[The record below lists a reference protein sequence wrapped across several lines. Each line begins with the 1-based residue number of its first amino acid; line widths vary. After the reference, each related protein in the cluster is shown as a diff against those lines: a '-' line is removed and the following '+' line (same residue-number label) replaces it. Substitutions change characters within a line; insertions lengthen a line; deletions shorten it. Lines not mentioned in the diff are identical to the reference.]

1 MKGNFKWQME
11 AEMSKWMRKAAS
23 LKPCICL
30 LKISAPLNLVSERAM
45 YVTLEASERYKQRH
59 YETHQPG
66 WYESNLNGIWKTDL
80 RHK

>member
-1 MKGNFKWQME
+1 
-11 AEMSKWMRKAAS
+11 MSKWMRKAAS

-66 WYESNLNGIWKTDL
+66 
-80 RHK
+80 